1 MPGSV
6 SCNMF
11 WKQESDQYKMH
22 NGDRLQRDRQGF
34 LQALQR
40 LPGDSQFIKMLI
52 SHKLKNMIIA
62 AAIIALVS
70 GCYAEKVLSVN
81 LIVFRNDSVQL
92 KSLFL
97 EDAYATKY
105 ISPGEYRLQITDPS
119 KEVYSARL
127 NIPFFLMSDPPERID
142 TVSVELR
149 IPYRQDMRHL
159 ILYKNET
166 KIFETD
172 IILCNNNGV
181 CDLGYETRMSCSPDC
196 SPDKKDG
203 VCVKDT
209 DGVCDPDCAPGVD
222 ADCAQKGGAEQWL
235 LSLLVI
241 LLLIAAVVVYA
252 RKKKK

>member
-1 MPGSV
+1 
-6 SCNMF
+6 
-11 WKQESDQYKMH
+11 
-22 NGDRLQRDRQGF
+22 
-34 LQALQR
+34 
-40 LPGDSQFIKMLI
+40 MLI
-52 SHKLKNMIIA
+52 SYKLKNMLIA

-105 ISPGEYRLQITDPS
+105 LSPGDYKIRITDPS
-119 KEVYSARL
+119 KEVYSVPL
-127 NIPFFLMSDPPERID
+127 NIPFFLMSDPPERLD
-142 TVSVELR
+142 SVSVDLK
-149 IPYRQDMRHL
+149 IPYQQDMRHL
-159 ILYKNET
+159 ILYKNGT

-181 CDLGYETRMSCSPDC
+181 CDVGYETCLSCPADC
-196 SPDKKDG
+196 PPDKKDG
-203 VCVKDT
+203 VCVKDA

-222 ADCAQKGGAEQWL
+222 PDCAQKGGPEQWL
-235 LSLLVI
+235 IGLLII
-241 LLLIAAVVVYA
+241 LLLFAALVIYT